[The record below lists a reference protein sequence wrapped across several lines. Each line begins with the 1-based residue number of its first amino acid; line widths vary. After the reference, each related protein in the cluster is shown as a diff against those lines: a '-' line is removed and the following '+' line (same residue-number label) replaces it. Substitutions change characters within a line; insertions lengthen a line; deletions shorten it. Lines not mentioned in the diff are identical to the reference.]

1 MASLRDEE
9 LPQSSMDESDILNTT
24 EYAMS
29 VQNRFKQ
36 MNNGGQG
43 LSENGGFQTVQ
54 RRTKRKK
61 VSSSNMDTFANMD
74 IDSKLVCMFEKMN
87 VIEDTISECRNDII
101 KVNSNYKLIDA

>member
-9 LPQSSMDESDILNTT
+9 LPQSSMDESDILTTT
-24 EYAMS
+24 EYAIP

-61 VSSSNMDTFANMD
+61 
-74 IDSKLVCMFEKMN
+74 
-87 VIEDTISECRNDII
+87 SE
-101 KVNSNYKLIDA
+101 

>member
-1 MASLRDEE
+1 
-9 LPQSSMDESDILNTT
+9 MDESDILTTT
-24 EYAMS
+24 EYAIP

-74 IDSKLVCMFEKMN
+74 IDS
-87 VIEDTISECRNDII
+87 
-101 KVNSNYKLIDA
+101 